1 MPDFT
6 GGVVTFDGV
15 GYPIYRDLQGI
26 FDINPTVFM
35 RNARDTNQ
43 KSHKITGNYGY
54 KKPK

>member
-1 MPDFT
+1 MTVLDIQFT
-6 GGVVTFDGV
+6 GICREF
-15 GYPIYRDLQGI
+15 